1 MPFDAQSGERLRS
14 ERERLGLTQQAMA
27 DAAGVRREM
36 WSKYERGVAVPGGDV
51 FEALAALN
59 IDLMF
64 VLTGDYLS
72 VAQARAVAGLSNVAT
87 SQHLPSSDLAPDEQL
102 LLEAYRGLSAAA
114 RKELLAE
121 LLTGGAKKKTSRPK
135 PAESAGVNVR
145 GSGNRAAGRDYH
157 ERKE

>member
-1 MPFDAQSGERLRS
+1 MSFDTQSGERLRS

-51 FEALAALN
+51 FEALADLHV
-59 IDLMF
+59 DLMF

-72 VAQARAVAGLSNVAT
+72 VAQAKAVAGISNVPT
-87 SQHLPSSDLAPDEQL
+87 SAYLPPDEQL
-102 LLEAYRGLSAAA
+102 LLEAYRSLTAPA
-114 RKELLAE
+114 RRTLLAE
-121 LLTGGAKKKTSRPK
+121 LLTGGKKTRTKPK
-135 PAESAGVNVR
+135 TPNEDAGIKVS
-145 GSGNRAAGRDYH
+145 GSGHRVAGRDFN

>member
-1 MPFDAQSGERLRS
+1 MPFDAHSGERLRS

-51 FEALAALN
+51 FEALAGLRV
-59 IDLMF
+59 DLMF

-72 VAQARAVAGLSNVAT
+72 VAQAKAVAGISNSPT
-87 SQHLPSSDLAPDEQL
+87 SANLPPDEQL
-102 LLEAYRGLSAAA
+102 LLEAYRGMAAPA

-121 LLTGGAKKKTSRPK
+121 LLTGGKKPKAKPQSEGGIKVT
-135 PAESAGVNVR
+135 
-145 GSGNRAAGRDYH
+145 GSGHRVAGRDFN
-157 ERKE
+157 ETKE